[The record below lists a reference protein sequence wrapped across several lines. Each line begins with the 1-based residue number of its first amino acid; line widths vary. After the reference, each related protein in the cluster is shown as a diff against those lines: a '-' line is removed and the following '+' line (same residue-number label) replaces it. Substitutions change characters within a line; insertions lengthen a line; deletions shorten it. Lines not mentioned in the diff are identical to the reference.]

1 MVSGLEKG
9 DTPLLREAASSA
21 ARLRLMHEI
30 DTIAVIGAGTMGRG
44 IAQTAATAG
53 FRVVLVDADAD
64 ALDRGILGI
73 HGMLATLVEKG
84 KLEPSK
90 RDATQARLGT
100 AATLAEG
107 VNHADLA
114 IEAVPE
120 SLELKTKIFRE
131 LDQNAPPHAILATNT
146 SSLPVGKIAAAT
158 NRAGLVVGMHFFNPV
173 PVMPLLEIV
182 RAEGTSPATID
193 AVVAVAGRLGK
204 DPIVVRD
211 TPGFATSRL
220 GVLLGL
226 EAIRMLETGVA
237 SAEDIDKAMT
247 LGYRHPM
254 GPLRLT
260 DLVGLDVRLAIAEH
274 LNRELGSEA
283 FRPPELLRRM
293 VAEGKLGKK
302 TARGFYRWD
311 V

>member
-1 MVSGLEKG
+1 MRDIE
-9 DTPLLREAASSA
+9 
-21 ARLRLMHEI
+21 
-30 DTIAVIGAGTMGRG
+30 TIAVIGAGTMGRG

-53 FRVVLVDADAD
+53 YRVVLVDADAD
-64 ALDRGILGI
+64 ALDRGILSI

-84 KLEPSK
+84 KMEAGK
-90 RDATQARLGT
+90 RDEAISRIAP

-107 VNHADLA
+107 AKTAGLV

-120 SLELKTKIFRE
+120 LLELKTRIFRE
-131 LDQNAPPHAILATNT
+131 LDTAAPPHAILATNT
-146 SSLPVGKIAAAT
+146 SSLPVGKIASAT
-158 NRAGLVVGMHFFNPV
+158 RRPELVAGMHFFNPV

-182 RAEGTSPATID
+182 RAEGTSQATID

-211 TPGFATSRL
+211 SPGFATSRL

-226 EAIRMLETGVA
+226 EAIRMLESGVG

-274 LNRELGSEA
+274 LHRELASEA
-283 FRPPELLRRM
+283 FRPPELMRRM

-302 TARGFYRWD
+302 SGEGFYRWD
-311 V
+311 A